1 MVREIE
7 NAAGIPVVQIAT
19 IVPIMMTVGT
29 NRIVPG
35 VAIPHPVGDP
45 EAGPEGQAES
55 AEGQEV
61 NTHKKTLKLRSPP
74 VFLSVREPVA
84 ALGTASPGQTGMH
97 ADMVMLLIGLW
108 ANEKGR
114 SGNPHRPIR

>member
-19 IVPIMMTVGT
+19 IVPIMLTVGA

-45 EAGPEGQAES
+45 TRG
-55 AEGQEV
+55 AEGDRAVRRQLLERA
-61 NTHKKTLKLRSPP
+61 LKAIVTPIEEQT
-74 VFLSVREPVA
+74 VFTS
-84 ALGTASPGQTGMH
+84 
-97 ADMVMLLIGLW
+97 
-108 ANEKGR
+108 
-114 SGNPHRPIR
+114 

>member
-19 IVPIMMTVGT
+19 IVPIMLTVGA

-45 EAGPEGQAES
+45 TREG
-55 AEGQEV
+55 EGDRAVRRQLLERA
-61 NTHKKTLKLRSPP
+61 LKAIMTPIEEQT
-74 VFLSVREPVA
+74 VFTS
-84 ALGTASPGQTGMH
+84 
-97 ADMVMLLIGLW
+97 
-108 ANEKGR
+108 
-114 SGNPHRPIR
+114 